1 MKLSKKQKL
10 EIDRIHKY
18 TKNINGAIKYPDNY
32 DLILQNYAKELQN
45 FKIKLEI
52 FISYTDCKKEQA
64 DVLWTLID
72 IEQIL
77 SNGLSDDFERYIN
90 MGLRIAPNMSIFHRR
105 IGD

>member
-32 DLILQNYAKELQN
+32 HLIMQNYAEELET

-52 FISYTDCKKEQA
+52 FFSDTDCKKEQA

-77 SNGLSDDFERYIN
+77 SNGSSDDFERYVN
-90 MGLRIAPNMSIFHRR
+90 MGLQIAPHMPIFHCR
-105 IGD
+105 IEN